1 MALRLFSDVK
11 FKLVILLISVLYSL
25 NFLFWNVDLVDNF
38 YWINRTSFY
47 QMDFMNILSDFV
59 CKLWLAIFG
68 KTVLAL
74 RILGWLFY
82 AGAMTLV
89 YVCLQTKDQMRNNL
103 YFLAC
108 GFVFL
113 AAGTQR
119 MFTPDSPTV
128 FCLAIASVCLVK
140 YYQRQYSYLYYCLAV
155 IGVLATSFRF
165 PNILLFPL
173 GIALAVFYD
182 IYTHRISIKVIAQR
196 VILSIVLFVVLYSLL
211 VMLLSGRTD
220 LLAFA
225 LDGVLRHKVGPSHNL
240 GHLISMYKST
250 YFCQLS
256 NCANLFLMFYVV
268 KRIIHV
274 TRQKWISI
282 LAAPIIIIVL
292 IKHSVYTA
300 EIYPSF
306 WGLWVILSILLLEYK
321 SKEVAEKMA
330 YVSFIL
336 LSFIS
341 IAGSDCGIMKLMPY
355 CAAVT
360 PICLCWNRKVGGQ
373 SRYVYYMM
381 AILLATSVIVNMKD
395 IGKYTAKLETPCL
408 AHLKMTEPQRN
419 AYQSILKDVEL
430 YSTKGE
436 NIYYGMRYGHT
447 MYALT
452 HCVPQYYS
460 SFWMF
465 KDDYSELS
473 TVTGLMKDNPKLV
486 LFDFTK
492 SNPDYFK
499 NHGLVVVAKT
509 KYSNVYKVKE

>member
-250 YFCQLS
+250 YFWQLS

-274 TRQKWISI
+274 TRQN
-282 LAAPIIIIVL
+282 
-292 IKHSVYTA
+292 
-300 EIYPSF
+300 
-306 WGLWVILSILLLEYK
+306 G
-321 SKEVAEKMA
+321 
-330 YVSFIL
+330 
-336 LSFIS
+336 
-341 IAGSDCGIMKLMPY
+341 
-355 CAAVT
+355 
-360 PICLCWNRKVGGQ
+360 
-373 SRYVYYMM
+373 
-381 AILLATSVIVNMKD
+381 
-395 IGKYTAKLETPCL
+395 
-408 AHLKMTEPQRN
+408 
-419 AYQSILKDVEL
+419 
-430 YSTKGE
+430 
-436 NIYYGMRYGHT
+436 
-447 MYALT
+447 
-452 HCVPQYYS
+452 
-460 SFWMF
+460 
-465 KDDYSELS
+465 
-473 TVTGLMKDNPKLV
+473 
-486 LFDFTK
+486 
-492 SNPDYFK
+492 
-499 NHGLVVVAKT
+499 
-509 KYSNVYKVKE
+509 

>member
-250 YFCQLS
+250 YFWQLS

>member
-89 YVCLQTKDQMRNNL
+89 YVCLQTKDQIRNNL

-182 IYTHRISIKVIAQR
+182 IYTLRISIKVIAQR

-220 LLAFA
+220 LLTFA

-250 YFCQLS
+250 YFWQLS
-256 NCANLFLMFYVV
+256 NCANLFLMFYIV
-268 KRIIHV
+268 KKVINV
-274 TRQKWISI
+274 TNQKWISFVA
-282 LAAPIIIIVL
+282 LPIIVVVL
-292 IKHSVYTA
+292 VKHSIYTS

-306 WGLWVILSILLLEYK
+306 WGLWVLLCILLLEYK
-321 SKEVAEKMA
+321 SKEKAEKMA
-330 YVSFIL
+330 YASFMF
-336 LSFIS
+336 LSLIS

-360 PICLCWNRKVGGQ
+360 PICLCRNKNVGGQ

-430 YSTKGE
+430 YGTKGE

-452 HCVPQYYS
+452 NSVPQYYS

-465 KDDYSELS
+465 QNDYNELS
-473 TVTGLMKDNPKLV
+473 YVIGLMKNNHKLV
-486 LFDFTK
+486 LFDLTK
-492 SNPDYFK
+492 SKPAYFEK
-499 NHGLVVVAKT
+499 SGLKVVAQT
-509 KYSNVYKVKE
+509 EYSNIYKIQ

>member
-1 MALRLFSDVK
+1 
-11 FKLVILLISVLYSL
+11 
-25 NFLFWNVDLVDNF
+25 
-38 YWINRTSFY
+38 
-47 QMDFMNILSDFV
+47 
-59 CKLWLAIFG
+59 
-68 KTVLAL
+68 
-74 RILGWLFY
+74 
-82 AGAMTLV
+82 
-89 YVCLQTKDQMRNNL
+89 MRNNL

-250 YFCQLS
+250 YFWQLS

-360 PICLCWNRKVGGQ
+360 PICLCWNRKVGGAK
-373 SRYVYYMM
+373 SVC
-381 AILLATSVIVNMKD
+381 LLYDGYFACHICNC
-395 IGKYTAKLETPCL
+395 KYE
-408 AHLKMTEPQRN
+408 
-419 AYQSILKDVEL
+419 
-430 YSTKGE
+430 
-436 NIYYGMRYGHT
+436 GH
-447 MYALT
+447 
-452 HCVPQYYS
+452 
-460 SFWMF
+460 W
-465 KDDYSELS
+465 
-473 TVTGLMKDNPKLV
+473 
-486 LFDFTK
+486 
-492 SNPDYFK
+492 
-499 NHGLVVVAKT
+499 
-509 KYSNVYKVKE
+509 